1 MPFIGNNQVEPDLQK
16 ALLDTV
22 RMMNIENDKYYQKYK
37 NLYIRDIR
45 PL

>member
-1 MPFIGNNQVEPDLQK
+1 MPLIGNNQVEPDLQK
-16 ALLDTV
+16 ALLDTM

-37 NLYIRDIR
+37 NLYIRDIH